1 MKLGGGWGQGGGQS
15 STGVLLFCYKKPLA
29 GDPCEQHSSYRTQH
43 LKLMGILQSG
53 MKKEGTPPLASEAKG
68 FSITGNKWHGVLIQ
82 TKNTLHMRPVS
93 I

>member
-53 MKKEGTPPLASEAKG
+53 MKKEGTPPLASEGLGGKVS
-68 FSITGNKWHGVLIQ
+68 SIKATGCS
-82 TKNTLHMRPVS
+82 T
-93 I
+93 